1 LYAGDLCRLRFFKFW
16 RCFCI
21 SKIEHQINGEI
32 RDKEIRLI
40 SAQGEQLGIMSAREA
55 MRIAE
60 EQDLDLVKIAPQ
72 AKPPV
77 CRIMDY
83 GKFKFEQDKRE
94 REARKN
100 QRVIEIKEIRMS
112 PGIDVHD
119 FNVKARKAL
128 TFLKSGD
135 KVKAVVRFKGREL
148 AHTNIGLDLLKRFA
162 ETCAEYSNIEK
173 PPKLE
178 GRHMSMFLSPKAA
191 DKSTTK

>member
-1 LYAGDLCRLRFFKFW
+1 
-16 RCFCI
+16 
-21 SKIEHQINGEI
+21 
-32 RDKEIRLI
+32 
-40 SAQGEQLGIMSAREA
+40 